1 VARIPPIL
9 VCLPGLDG
17 SGTLFDDFLAEVALG
32 WERIVV
38 RYPPHLSAY
47 DDLVPFVQASMPE
60 WPRVIL
66 IAESF
71 STPIAIKIAA
81 SASGPLQ
88 GLVLCPGFASSPLRG
103 VTRFLASAIA
113 PLLFKREP
121 SEVAVKMFLAGWDAP
136 KHLIGAVREAVRTVP
151 PAVLAG
157 RLKQVLSCDVR
168 AEHSNIHTPMLCI
181 RATRD
186 RLVRSA
192 CSQEILRLSRDARL
206 VEIDGPHLILQR
218 EPRGCEQ
225 AIADFIHDI

>member
-17 SGTLFDDFLAEVALG
+17 TGTLFDDFLAEVALG

-38 RYPPHLSAY
+38 RYPPHLSSY
-47 DDLVPFVQASMPE
+47 DDLVPVVEAAMPE

-81 SASGPLQ
+81 RASGNLR
-88 GLVLCPGFASSPLRG
+88 GLVLCAGFASSPLRG

-113 PLLFKREP
+113 PILFKREP
-121 SEVAVKMFLAGWDAP
+121 SESAVKFFLTGRDSP
-136 KHLIGAVREAVRTVP
+136 KHLTTAVREAVRRVP

-168 AEHSNIHTPMLCI
+168 AELSNIYRPILCV
-181 RATRD
+181 RAKRD

-192 CSQEILRLSRDARL
+192 CTQEILRVSRDARL
-206 VEIDGPHLILQR
+206 VEFDGPHLILQR
-218 EPRGCEQ
+218 QPRLCEQ
-225 AIADFIHDI
+225 AIADFIHDL